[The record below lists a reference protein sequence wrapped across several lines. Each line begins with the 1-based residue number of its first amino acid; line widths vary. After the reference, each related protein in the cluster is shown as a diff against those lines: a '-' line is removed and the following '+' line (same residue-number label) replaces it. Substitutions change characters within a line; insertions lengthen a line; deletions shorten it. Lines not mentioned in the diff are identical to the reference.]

1 MSSCSQN
8 IFALLIDFLI
18 RGVLTLKSKSIN
30 KAHIDT
36 NGHTEPYTHRH
47 THRSCTNVQINA
59 NLQENKPTD
68 WFHNTS
74 TPLCVCLW
82 RKPHSHSG
90 WRGGWWWCVWEGGGV
105 FGFLWP
111 GVVIL
116 TADFHH
122 LCGWKAHHNPLTSS
136 PPAHVLTLQTHSL
149 TPARKPQRLRLQ
161 RSEPPHE
168 HMDCVMKMSEL
179 RLRGSS
185 AALMASAVMR
195 HRVAREGCDGSGL
208 VCVQYI
214 LYNMAGLEEKCAD
227 FHLLN
232 VHGVCRMMV
241 DRNEMYWW
249 KNRNLLS
256 YWLNYWFPITSS
268 SS

>member
-47 THRSCTNVQINA
+47 THRSRTNVQINA

-90 WRGGWWWCVWEGGGV
+90 WRGGWWWCVWEGGGGV
-105 FGFLWP
+105 YLDSSGLALWSWLQ
-111 GVVIL
+111 IS
-116 TADFHH
+116 T
-122 LCGWKAHHNPLTSS
+122 TSVDERPTTTLS
-136 PPAHVLTLQTHSL
+136 PPHPQPMSSLSKLTHLPLHGNLSVSDCSGQSLLTNIWIVLWKCLNS
-149 TPARKPQRLRLQ
+149 
-161 RSEPPHE
+161 
-168 HMDCVMKMSEL
+168 D
-179 RLRGSS
+179 
-185 AALMASAVMR
+185 
-195 HRVAREGCDGSGL
+195 
-208 VCVQYI
+208 
-214 LYNMAGLEEKCAD
+214 CAD
-227 FHLLN
+227 PPPL
-232 VHGVCRMMV
+232 
-241 DRNEMYWW
+241 
-249 KNRNLLS
+249 
-256 YWLNYWFPITSS
+256 
-268 SS
+268 